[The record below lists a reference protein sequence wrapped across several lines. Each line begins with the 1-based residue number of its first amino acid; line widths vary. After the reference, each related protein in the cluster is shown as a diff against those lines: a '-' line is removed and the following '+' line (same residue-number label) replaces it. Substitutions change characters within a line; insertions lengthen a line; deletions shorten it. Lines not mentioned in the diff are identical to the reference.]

1 MLNIPDSFIPVV
13 NHEWSERSVSSD
25 RRKYQNLQSSRV
37 GDPAWYQVGRHGA
50 GTGDYLLENGKLLDV
65 VGDGGRGEWGFQCSS
80 TPKIIEKV
88 PEGPKLCPKHDI
100 PVPPQREP

>member
-13 NHEWSERSVSSD
+13 NHLWSERSVSSD
-25 RRKYQNLQSSRV
+25 RRKCQNFKSYRD

-65 VGDGGRGEWGFQCSS
+65 VGAGERGEWGFQN
-80 TPKIIEKV
+80 TKD
-88 PEGPKLCPKHDI
+88 H
-100 PVPPQREP
+100 R